1 VVAARRGQAEAL
13 PVFLRFVAIPL
24 AGALL
29 FLLFLHLGFPYDRL
43 AGRLAE
49 QLGQTTRTQV
59 RFGELKPRLSLRGPG
74 LEAVGVTATPA
85 EGAPIQIER
94 AFLRPAWSLAWLRL
108 RPALHIDL
116 TGVDLAS
123 LPLAAALPQS
133 SLQGQA
139 DLRLELVLGGEAP
152 QAGGRF
158 SARDGSLGLP
168 GLPAP
173 VPFTSFAGELAYG
186 GENLLELADAT
197 LEGPLVSVLAGGSL
211 GRGASLASSP
221 LQLDLEITAQPGL
234 QAPLQ
239 AAGIQLGPEGRKKLH
254 LTGTPSRPEIR

>member
-1 VVAARRGQAEAL
+1 VVAARRGQA
-13 PVFLRFVAIPL
+13 RRCRSSAIRRDPL

-43 AGRLAE
+43 AWRLAE
-49 QLGQTTRTQV
+49 RLGQVTQTQI
-59 RFGELKPRLSLRGPG
+59 RFGELEPRLSLGGPG
-74 LEAVGVTATPA
+74 LEVVGVTATPA
-85 EGAPIQIER
+85 AGAPIQIER
-94 AFLRPAWSLAWLRL
+94 AFLRPAWSLAWLRG

-116 TGVDLAS
+116 TGVDLAN

-139 DLRLELVLGGEAP
+139 DLRLELVLGGETPEAS
-152 QAGGRF
+152 GRF

-186 GENLLELADAT
+186 GEPPRARGRDAR
-197 LEGPLVSVLAGGSL
+197 GSLVSVLAGGSL
-211 GRGASLASSP
+211 GAAPASPALRCCWTSRSRRSP
-221 LQLDLEITAQPGL
+221 L
-234 QAPLQ
+234 QAPLRPPGSTRPE
-239 AAGIQLGPEGRKKLH
+239 AGRSCTDGYPG
-254 LTGTPSRPEIR
+254 RPEIR